1 MQIVLLGARGSGKT
15 TVGRAV
21 ANHFGC
27 EFVDVDD
34 VIVTRAG
41 KTIAQ
46 IFADD
51 GEPAFRDLESAVV
64 EDVLR
69 WTDDR
74 VISLGGGSIV
84 RESNRDL
91 LARSSAYRYYLRA
104 TPEVLDERIRAD
116 PRTAANRPA
125 LTKYTAG
132 VDEIRH
138 LLAAREPL
146 YRQVKTHEIDVTHLS
161 PHQVAKMIIAE
172 VQSDTGRCF
181 FAGN

>member
-1 MQIVLLGARGSGKT
+1 MQAVLLGARGSGKT

-27 EFVDVDD
+27 EFIDVDD
-34 VIVTRAG
+34 VIVARAN

-51 GEPAFRDLESAVV
+51 GEPAFRDLEAGVI

-74 VISLGGGSIV
+74 VISLGGGSV
-84 RESNRDL
+84 VRASSRESL
-91 LARSSAYRYYLRA
+91 SRSGAYRYYLRCDA
-104 TPEVLDERIRAD
+104 DVLDARIRAD
-116 PRTAANRPA
+116 PRTAATRPA

-138 LLAAREPL
+138 LLAAREPF
-146 YRQVKTHEIDVTHLS
+146 YREVKTREIDVTHLS
-161 PHQVAKMIIAE
+161 PTQVAKMIIAE

-181 FAGN
+181 FGGN